1 MLDEVMDKKLE
12 EKKVYPEVKH
22 DAMYSEEY
30 EGAVVMREYDEAFI
44 GYATHFT
51 PNGIKPVAVYD
62 REKII
67 EILQE
72 GFEKDKS
79 DEEEDHDCYLEAVE
93 YFDFNIAGAYAAT
106 DKGCMPIFVSRGE
119 QAWLGFTD

>member
-1 MLDEVMDKKLE
+1 MTPDI
-12 EKKVYPEVKH
+12 KH
-22 DAMYSEEY
+22 DTMYSEEF
-30 EGAVVMREYDEAFI
+30 EGAVAMREYDYALI
-44 GYATHFT
+44 GYGSHFT

-62 REKII
+62 RDKII
-67 EILQE
+67 DALR
-72 GFEKDKS
+72 
-79 DEEEDHDCYLEAVE
+79 EEFQTSATLDGEDRDFYLEAVE